1 MMAMNK
7 IAYQTPSVKVLMLCQ
22 QVTLLAGSAGVQ
34 ATRGGYDTETD
45 TWE

>member
-1 MMAMNK
+1 MNK
-7 IAYQTPSVKVLMLCQ
+7 KAYKTPSVKVIMLCQ

-34 ATRGGYDTETD
+34 ATRGDYGNATQD